1 VLDDEICAIRLLG
14 MEKKFVCDSS
24 GARVPL
30 SVAEEMR
37 GWAFC
42 PRCGKDL
49 KVRPVRETDGRR
61 DQNGNP
67 VATLP
72 KHKEK

>member
-1 VLDDEICAIRLLG
+1 MAKTMVTKPG
-14 MEKKFVCDSS
+14 FVCDNS

-37 GWAFC
+37 RWVHC
-42 PRCGKDL
+42 SRCGRDL
-49 KVRPVRETDGRR
+49 KVRPVRESDGRR
-61 DQNGNP
+61 DETNGNP

-72 KHKEK
+72 RHKEPRA